1 MIRYLLLLAVTLML
15 SSVQWLAS
23 IDNIA
28 LHEVMHGLRPEF
40 LPDAVELKTKD
51 PLFSIPLDLH
61 KKIRNEG
68 TTVLVD
74 FRLPS
79 DQKRLWVVRNNKVL
93 VHCRVAHGK
102 NSGELITEHFS
113 NEPETNMSCLGEFK
127 TGRIYDGEKGLAMRV
142 HGLDAGV
149 NDNAYD
155 RGIVFHGG
163 SYVSYAF
170 LAQHGRI
177 GRSHGCFVT
186 EPRINAR
193 IIRLCR
199 FGAKMFVSG
208 HQPVKF

>member
-40 LPDAVELKTKD
+40 LPDEVELKTKD
-51 PLFSIPLDLH
+51 PLFSIPLDLQ
-61 KKIRNEG
+61 KKIRNDG

-113 NEPETNMSCLGEFK
+113 NETETNMSCLGEFK

-142 HGLDAGV
+142 HG
-149 NDNAYD
+149 
-155 RGIVFHGG
+155 
-163 SYVSYAF
+163 SVSYRH
-170 LAQHGRI
+170 LTLPTKRI
-177 GRSHGCFVT
+177 V
-186 EPRINAR
+186 
-193 IIRLCR
+193 
-199 FGAKMFVSG
+199 
-208 HQPVKF
+208 